1 MVGSADF
8 DSSGFVDLHDY
19 RILADQWLEEGA
31 ALPADLVFDDRIDQ
45 EDLAEFCRQWL
56 KRSNYE

>member
-8 DSSGFVDLHDY
+8 NNDAFIDLHDY
-19 RILADQWLEEGA
+19 RVLADQWLEEGA
-31 ALPADLVFDDRIDQ
+31 ALLADLIFDDRIDQ

-56 KRSNYE
+56 APAD